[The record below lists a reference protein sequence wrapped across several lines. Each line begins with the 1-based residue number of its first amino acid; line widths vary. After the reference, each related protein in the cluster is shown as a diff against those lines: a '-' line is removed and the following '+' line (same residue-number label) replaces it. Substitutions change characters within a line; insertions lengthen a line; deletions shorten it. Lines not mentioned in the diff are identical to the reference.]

1 MATLGANKT
10 ILCTSHNTPDPPLK
24 PGMVV
29 GTDPKKKPP
38 KIKCQQI
45 VGSRVKSQ
53 DPVIGA

>member
-1 MATLGANKT
+1 
-10 ILCTSHNTPDPPLK
+10 
-24 PGMVV
+24 MVV